1 MERIFICY
9 FNVLGHPVANHII
22 PFLRNLCLCGDI
34 HQAVFGITVESIVFD
49 TCFTVPCD
57 GHQVGV
63 GIESKGFNGDYST
76 AYAYRTQIFT
86 ITESIEPYG
95 FYFVGDDDVLYLCA
109 FIERI
114 LSDGFQIVPETDAP

>member
-1 MERIFICY
+1 MLSSNGTDIYLLFQCSRPPRRESHYTI
-9 FNVLGHPVANHII
+9 
-22 PFLRNLCLCGDI
+22 LRNLCLCGDI

-109 FIERI
+109 
-114 LSDGFQIVPETDAP
+114 L